1 MRRQMDCKGIETVRR
16 DNCHLV
22 KNLVDTCLRKILI
35 DRDVEGAK
43 QHVRDTVSALL
54 QNKVRTKIVPRSLG
68 NGTAG
73 SLARTRWF

>member
-1 MRRQMDCKGIETVRR
+1 MQMDCKGIETVRR

-43 QHVRDTVSALL
+43 QHVRDTVASLL
-54 QNKVRTKIVPRSLG
+54 QNKVS
-68 NGTAG
+68 TASDPWG
-73 SLARTRWF
+73 VLFPFKCC